1 MKAQEVFD
9 YGEALREEA
18 RRARDIARKT
28 YDRLAAVNPRDFWT
42 KAAWL
47 RELDDTNK
55 TQGVLQR
62 GTQIEALE
70 EAERARGRASVE
82 VFKALNA
89 VSTAK
94 SWAERELEE
103 AKRLTAVAESFMESA
118 KNEQIDAES
127 VLREL
132 FVDDEDMRRVLEGL
146 GFTEVGAQQG
156 VSTHRDQGYQELRDL
171 NGGQESEIQSEQ
183 GDTASDWPAN
193 TFPSLIREPSGVIGP
208 ATSEGSQVSPHK
220 PEDWAAQSGDSAGGS
235 ESVEVASSL
244 PEDSELLEP
253 PPDCVQ
259 DLVIDSAGIV
269 DEGLLLGELAALRRS
284 IASIRQVRDPSQGTT
299 PSEDPQQDQ
308 PEIGDQGQPAASDPQ
323 PMDQPAV
330 AAGLKLDIQA
340 PSISSPR
347 STLDVVTDPKSA
359 RGDEVGPPSPPEQH
373 LEPLE
378 LRDQPGT
385 NDAQGSQSLTPAV
398 VAPPE
403 SDPGEEVSLPVRP
416 QQHPET
422 VELRD
427 QPGPADRPGQAVS
440 PGASDPGTGMNPP
453 GTCTGR
459 VSLVF
464 LPCPDAVTLGSFWE
478 VLDGIAGI
486 GGVVDAQPLD
496 DGSGFDFTL
505 DLGDQVLEIE
515 NLMGRIP
522 NSQIVAMGEDKLN
535 VRWSPE

>member
-1 MKAQEVFD
+1 MTGRDQDAASFRMKAQEVFD

-208 ATSEGSQVSPHK
+208 ATSESSQVSPHK

-244 PEDSELLEP
+244 PEDSELLEPP

-308 PEIGDQGQPAASDPQ
+308 PEIGD
-323 PMDQPAV
+323 
-330 AAGLKLDIQA
+330 
-340 PSISSPR
+340 
-347 STLDVVTDPKSA
+347 
-359 RGDEVGPPSPPEQH
+359 E
-373 LEPLE
+373 
-378 LRDQPGT
+378 
-385 NDAQGSQSLTPAV
+385 
-398 VAPPE
+398 
-403 SDPGEEVSLPVRP
+403 
-416 QQHPET
+416 
-422 VELRD
+422 
-427 QPGPADRPGQAVS
+427 
-440 PGASDPGTGMNPP
+440 GA
-453 GTCTGR
+453 TGR
-459 VSLVF
+459 VGPSADGPARGGRWPQVRHPGAF
-464 LPCPDAVTLGSFWE
+464 NFVT
-478 VLDGIAGI
+478 
-486 GGVVDAQPLD
+486 
-496 DGSGFDFTL
+496 TL
-505 DLGDQVLEIE
+505 D
-515 NLMGRIP
+515 
-522 NSQIVAMGEDKLN
+522 A
-535 VRWSPE
+535 